1 MPIVSMPIVE
11 IEQNKTESKTV
22 SKTANIVDKRWFNAS
37 GYKKLLLAVAG
48 VLALQ
53 SQTALAV
60 DREDVRAHVLP
71 STAVAV
77 ADSAQADSIRDSLV
91 RPWLFEY
98 SESGSPL
105 TALQAESSQSVLR
118 VPMRVDRFTQGK
130 INIEGVEK
138 VTLYLNGERVSGSG
152 PEFTLNMETG
162 DHHLVALVE
171 GVEDWSAVNLDWQ
184 GEAEHDQVNSDW
196 PSDWRLSA
204 TQLYDAPTVN
214 GVDLSADG
222 RYLVMRKNWQQNGES
237 QSELLLRDL
246 EENRVVFR
254 WNNTGVGSFAW
265 HPQEHKLAYISGQK
279 VHLLNVNDLSV
290 REVSGTL
297 SGASGLRW
305 LTDNSLIFSWNKT
318 AESESSVTKRYQA
331 LEDRWSYF
339 RNVSQIFTL
348 AVDTGVI
355 TQITQGG
362 SGHSLLDAH
371 SSGERIL
378 VSTRKVDYAA
388 PPHFAVEAF
397 ELNLAT
403 NERRDLGTHR
413 TFNQALYQ
421 GDTIYITAG
430 PEFMEGAGRAP
441 DLSDEM
447 LSNNYDGQLYQLQE
461 DNSVR
466 ALSREFNPAIGGVM
480 ALGNGDLLLRVTDRD
495 ATQLYRY
502 DTRNNRY
509 IKVSA
514 GVEVVDQVAASQS
527 QFPRIII
534 GGTSATEPQKLMS
547 LDLQEGRLREL
558 WDSADEAYA
567 HNNLNAVQEWNFTN
581 KHGDEIAGRVYYP
594 HNFDENKSYPALVY
608 YYGGTTPVQR
618 GFTGRYPFNLWANK
632 GYVVYVLQPTGAT
645 GFGQKFS
652 ARHVNAWGEYTAED
666 IIQGTEEF
674 LAAHPFV
681 DGERVGHMGAS
692 YGGFM
697 TMLLATMTD
706 LYSASMSHA
715 GISNITSYWG
725 QGWWG
730 FLYSGEASKGSFP
743 WNNPEL
749 YTEQSPVF
757 HADKVTAPML
767 LIHGDADTN
776 VPPGESHN
784 MYTALKLLDK
794 EVELVEYK
802 GQDHHIMGR
811 EARLNWWATYM
822 AWFDMHLKDE
832 PEWWNHLYPE
842 AE

>member
-1 MPIVSMPIVE
+1 MPIA
-11 IEQNKTESKTV
+11 KTELSAKAR
-22 SKTANIVDKRWFNAS
+22 SLLPSAFNPFI
-37 GYKKLLLAVAG
+37 YKKLLLTVAG
-48 VLALQ
+48 ALALQ
-53 SQTALAV
+53 SQAVIAV

-71 STAVAV
+71 NAIVAV
-77 ADSAQADSIRDSLV
+77 ADSAQTDSIRDSLV
-91 RPWLFEY
+91 KPWLNEY

-105 TALQAESSQSVLR
+105 SGLQAESTQSVLR

-130 INIEGVEK
+130 INIEGAEN
-138 VTLYLNGERVSGSG
+138 VTLYLNGVRVSGTGS
-152 PEFTLNMETG
+152 EFTLNLETG

-171 GVEDWSAVNLDWQ
+171 GIEDWSAVNLDWQ
-184 GEAEHDQVNSDW
+184 GTAEHDQVNSDW

-204 TQLYDAPTVN
+204 AQLYDAPTVN

-222 RYLVMRKNWQQNGES
+222 RYLVMRKSWQQNGEA

-246 EENRVVFR
+246 EENRVVYR
-254 WNNTGVGSFAW
+254 WNNTSVASFAW
-265 HPQEHKLAYISGQK
+265 HPQEHKLAYISDQK
-279 VHLLNVNDLSV
+279 VQVLDVNDLSV
-290 REVSGTL
+290 KEASSALT
-297 SGASGLRW
+297 GANGLRW
-305 LTDNSLIFSWNKT
+305 LTDNTLIFSWNKT

-339 RNVSQIFTL
+339 RNVSQLYTL
-348 AVDTGVI
+348 ALDTGVI
-355 TQITQGG
+355 AQITEGG
-362 SGHSLLDAH
+362 SGHSLLDVH

-397 ELNLAT
+397 ELNLVT

-421 GDTIYITAG
+421 GDTIYVTAG
-430 PEFMEGAGRAP
+430 PEFMEGAGRAAN
-441 DLSDEM
+441 LSDDM
-447 LSNNYDGQLYQLQE
+447 LSNNYDGQLYQLAA

-514 GVEVVDQVAASQS
+514 GVEVVDQVTASQHS
-527 QFPRIII
+527 FPRIVI
-534 GGTSATEPQKLMS
+534 GGTSATEPQKLVS

-558 WDSADEAYA
+558 WNSAEAYA
-567 HNNLNAVQEWNFTN
+567 HNDLNAVKEWNFTN

-594 HNFDENKSYPALVY
+594 HNFDENKNYPALVY

-645 GFGQKFS
+645 GFGQEFS

-674 LAAHPFV
+674 LAAHSFV
-681 DGERVGHMGAS
+681 DADRVGHMGAS

-743 WNNPEL
+743 WNNAEL
-749 YTEQSPVF
+749 YTQQSPVF

-822 AWFDMHLKDE
+822 AWFDKQLKGE